1 MARNFSTPHPT
12 HRYLWLLA
20 IAWLASGCSP
30 DQPARTDKS
39 KAESAGKKELPI
51 LVQLP
56 DFKLR
61 DQTGNSF
68 GTDQLKD
75 KPWVG
80 NFIFTRCPTTCPI
93 QTRNL
98 AKLQKQLKKMSGAED
113 VQLVSITV
121 DPQFDTEAVL
131 ADYAQKMKADPQ
143 GLHFLTGTRDDIWQL
158 CKKGFKLAVDDA
170 PPESPSPIMH
180 SSKMML
186 VDREGRIR
194 GFYEGTTRE
203 GIGNLRSAIEKL
215 VEPNDKS

>member
-1 MARNFSTPHPT
+1 
-12 HRYLWLLA
+12 
-20 IAWLASGCSP
+20 
-30 DQPARTDKS
+30 RTDTR
-39 KAESAGKKELPI
+39 KAESAEKKELPI

-75 KPWVG
+75 KPWVA

-143 GLHFLTGTRDDIWQL
+143 GWHFLTGTRDDIWKL

-170 PPESPSPIMH
+170 PPEAPSPIMH

-203 GIGNLRSAIEKL
+203 GIGNLRAAIEKL
-215 VEPNDKS
+215 VETND

>member
-1 MARNFSTPHPT
+1 MARNFTTPYPAN
-12 HRYLWLLA
+12 RYLLLLA

-75 KPWVG
+75 KPWVA

-143 GLHFLTGTRDDIWQL
+143 GWHFLTGTRDDIWQL

-170 PPESPSPIMH
+170 PPEAPRPIMH

-203 GIGNLRSAIEKL
+203 GIGNLRAAIEKL
-215 VEPNDKS
+215 VETNDKS